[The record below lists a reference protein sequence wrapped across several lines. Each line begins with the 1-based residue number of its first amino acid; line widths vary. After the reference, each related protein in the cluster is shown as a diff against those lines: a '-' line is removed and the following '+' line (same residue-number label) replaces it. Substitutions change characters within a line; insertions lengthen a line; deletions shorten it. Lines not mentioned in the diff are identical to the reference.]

1 MCLLVFTHSPHS
13 LVPRYIHPRGK
24 TVSSVPALTH
34 TMGSSALQEIVGKI
48 SILLSTCLPS
58 LTHSSPYLIGK
69 TRKRLGHGVYMDQVR
84 VEWAHPSSSEAP
96 LRSMV
101 ACRCLGYWFV
111 TATSMPEGRVGSP
124 SGPPIFKSTLLA
136 IKLVFR
142 QTDAVDYTHT
152 PISKM

>member
-13 LVPRYIHPRGK
+13 LGPRYIHPRGK
-24 TVSSVPALTH
+24 TVFCSCSDSYDGKFCLTGNSGKNFYSPLYLPPFSDPLLPLLNWQDKEKTGAWCLH
-34 TMGSSALQEIVGKI
+34 GLGQCRMGTPVLLGGSAPKHGGLQVSG
-48 SILLSTCLPS
+48 LLVCDSNLN
-58 LTHSSPYLIGK
+58 
-69 TRKRLGHGVYMDQVR
+69 
-84 VEWAHPSSSEAP
+84 A
-96 LRSMV
+96 
-101 ACRCLGYWFV
+101 
-111 TATSMPEGRVGSP
+111 EGRAGSP